1 MNKKKMSIIATVS
14 LGLTLV
20 VNVIST
26 FGLLGVTPV
35 KDISDKFSNLL
46 VPMGYTFSV
55 IWTLIYV
62 GLIIYT
68 VRDLTRKEDKYN
80 ISLLFI
86 LSNVLNALWIVTYTG
101 GWYLLST
108 LTIIGLFI
116 VLAMITLSIKDMSI
130 EKIIFSVYTTW
141 ILVASAV
148 SILGLLVSLNF
159 TAFDSLLMKVVSV
172 LLIAT
177 TLIFV
182 LMNKNNIAM
191 KLTYIFALA
200 GIAAN
205 HIFKFHFA
213 YFDMM
218 IIVGIVVA
226 YVLYALFNEL
236 FDGSSKEVRPHEAL

>member
-1 MNKKKMSIIATVS
+1 MNKKTLSIIAAVT

-20 VNVIST
+20 VNVVST

-80 ISLLFI
+80 INLLFI
-86 LSNVLNALWIVTYTG
+86 LTNILNALWIITYTG

-116 VLAMITLSIKDMSI
+116 VLAMITLSIKDMGI

-182 LMNKNNIAM
+182 LMNRNNIAM
-191 KLTYIFALA
+191 KITYVFALA

-205 HIFKFHFA
+205 HIFKFNFA
-213 YFDMM
+213 YLDLM